1 MHKFW
6 DDNQTLTEPEMR
18 LLAALYQAHAQ
29 CVFRENCS
37 TMALQQAAFG
47 SRDIVKSYIAA
58 LATLGEVHGPIV
70 EAYRVL
76 AGESRELDR
85 VAGFGNS
92 FIKGKADPAF
102 DKVHELLDAGWPD
115 IIAQIDKRQGE
126 LLIEGKDLYPNPAC
140 YTAAVAIALGMPPS
154 IAPSLFVQAR
164 LEPWTALFY
173 QVTNMKTNKVKEE
186 V

>member
-18 LLAALYQAHAQ
+18 LVGALYHAHAQ

-47 SRDIVKSYIAA
+47 SRDLVKSYIAA
-58 LATLGEVHGPIV
+58 LATLGDVHGPVV

-76 AGESRELDR
+76 AGESQEPDR

-92 FIKGKADPAF
+92 FIKGKADPVF
-102 DKVHELLDAGWPD
+102 VKVHEALEAGWPE
-115 IIAQIDKRQGE
+115 IIKQIEKQQSA
-126 LLIEGKDLYPNPAC
+126 LLLQGKDLHPNPAC
-140 YTAAVAIALGMPPS
+140 YTAAVAIALGMPPNL
-154 IAPSLFVQAR
+154 APSLFVQAR
-164 LEPWTALFY
+164 LEPWTALFF
-173 QVTNMKTNKVKEE
+173 QVMKQNNNVKEE